1 MHYYL
6 ADDTIE
12 IREIKYANRFYL
24 FKLSYILFTSGRD
37 DFPVMLK
44 RQKLPKKFSLNQ
56 PGQTYE
62 EDYINPQD
70 IKVDKYLIF
79 VNYIQ

>member
-12 IREIKYANRFYL
+12 IREVKYPN
-24 FKLSYILFTSGRD
+24 SGRD

-70 IKVDKYLIF
+70 IKVFFLLVLFIVKIKKMIRL
-79 VNYIQ
+79 Q

>member
-1 MHYYL
+1 
-6 ADDTIE
+6 
-12 IREIKYANRFYL
+12 
-24 FKLSYILFTSGRD
+24 
-37 DFPVMLK
+37 MLK

-70 IKVDKYLIF
+70 IKVLNKFNKINLIK
-79 VNYIQ
+79 NSMEKN

>member
-12 IREIKYANRFYL
+12 IREVKYAN
-24 FKLSYILFTSGRD
+24 SGRD

-70 IKVDKYLIF
+70 VKVFYNLLTLFLKPSK
-79 VNYIQ
+79 VWRRT